1 MDIQKL
7 KGINCKNCGAPLVR
21 FENLAFRGKSLVCDY
36 CGTKHYV
43 NIDDENC
50 SNRDFTVLYTMDGH
64 HRQICTY
71 AARLAVSRE
80 LLLHDEDMA
89 LEFIQKELVRRL
101 VEGLKDN
108 IAFGTR
114 EDFDSFTK
122 NERIFTAEIQV
133 VNDGG
138 NFDGVLFIPNRAL

>member
-7 KGINCKNCGAPLVR
+7 RAINCKNCGAPLVR

-43 NIDDENC
+43 DVDDENC
-50 SNRDFTVLYTMDGH
+50 SNRDFTVVHTMDGH
-64 HRQICTY
+64 HRQISTY
-71 AARLAVSRE
+71 AARLAVNRE
-80 LLLHDEDMA
+80 LLLYDEDAA

-101 VEGLKDN
+101 VEGIKDN
-108 IAFGTR
+108 IAFSTR
-114 EDFDSFTK
+114 EDFDSFIN

-138 NFDGVLFIPNRAL
+138 NFDGVLFIPKRTL

>member
-7 KGINCKNCGAPLVR
+7 RAINCKNCGAPLVR

-43 NIDDENC
+43 DIDDENR
-50 SNRDFTVLYTMDGH
+50 SNNDFTVVHTMDGR
-64 HRQICTY
+64 HRQISTY
-71 AARLAVSRE
+71 AARLAVNRE
-80 LLLHDEDMA
+80 LLLYDEDAA
-89 LEFIQKELVRRL
+89 LEFIQRELVRRL

-108 IAFGTR
+108 IAFNTI

-133 VNDGG
+133 VNNGG
-138 NFDGVLFIPNRAL
+138 NFDGVLFIPSRAL

>member
-7 KGINCKNCGAPLVR
+7 RAINCKNCGAPLVR

-43 NIDDENC
+43 DIDDKNR
-50 SNRDFTVLYTMDGH
+50 SNNDFTVVHTVDGQ
-64 HRQICTY
+64 HRQISTY
-71 AARLAVSRE
+71 AARLAVNRE
-80 LLLHDEDMA
+80 LLLYDEDAA
-89 LEFIQKELVRRL
+89 LEFIQRELVRRL

-108 IAFGTR
+108 IAFNTI